1 MAKRRKKRT
10 HIRPEEAASS
20 INPNAPKIP
29 KCFVFKAGKVC
40 RPVGTLVKDMRKVM
54 EPNTAIRLKERKNNK
69 IKDFVNVSGHLGV
82 TQFLIFTQTE
92 NGTNFRLARVP
103 RGPTLC
109 FKVHKY
115 SLIKDV
121 FSSQINPKAYGLEY
135 NSSPLLVLNN
145 FNEENRH
152 MKLMIT
158 MLQNMFPSININKIQ
173 LSDARRV
180 VLFSYNSETKNIDF
194 RHYLIGL
201 KPVGI
206 SKGIRKVM
214 TTSNL
219 PDLHKYNDISDFI
232 LKNDGRISESEK
244 EESGVE
250 ESSVTLAQ
258 DYIGRN
264 NKKADRRAIKLTEIG
279 PRMELQL
286 IKIQNGLC
294 DGEVLFHEFSTRR
307 KEQEKNVERNK
318 LEKEAHRL
326 ATSGSTAK
334 GKQKEISKDK
344 NNYEVVP
351 KEYSG
356 NYQDGDITE
365 IIKGNVKNFVS

>member
-219 PDLHKYNDISDFI
+219 PDLHK
-232 LKNDGRISESEK
+232 
-244 EESGVE
+244 
-250 ESSVTLAQ
+250 
-258 DYIGRN
+258 N

-334 GKQKEISKDK
+334 GKQKETSKDK

-356 NYQDGDITE
+356 NYQDGDTRM
-365 IIKGNVKNFVS
+365 K